1 MRASLKTDFL
11 KSAGAALCAALVLGA
26 SSAGPAQA
34 QQVRDPLGGQF
45 GAIEVALSPK
55 AALLDT
61 EMLAGQ
67 FAAIKPQR
75 PGVVD
80 TYVLSM
86 SLWNDPVFEREATE
100 AGKVLAQRFD
110 ADGRIL
116 LLSAG
121 KGSGARTLPAASPD
135 NINAALG
142 KIGASIDPQEDLVV
156 VFLTTHGGPDGTA
169 AIQEKNRMGGG
180 LKPSHL
186 RNSLNGAGIR
196 NRVVIVSACFSGHFI
211 LPFSDAFT
219 AVFTAAAADRSS
231 FGCQPENDWTYF
243 GDALFN
249 RALRGGS
256 GLEASFD
263 ASLKTIAKWE
273 DDLFKAWAAKP
284 PAQKARE
291 PEPVPSNPQK
301 HVGDAVAPILAK
313 AERYGLAVQCAGQAT
328 FALREIDAGKALDN
342 VPEPA
347 VLQNLKADFE
357 TRAAQFAM
365 LVKRT
370 PDETAKAIAAAAKSS
385 SATGATGCLTKAD

>member
-1 MRASLKTDFL
+1 MRAGLVTTPLRSYL
-11 KSAGAALCAALVLGA
+11 AALAVAAGLA
-26 SSAGPAQA
+26 SAAPAA
-34 QQVRDPLGGQF
+34 AQVRDPLGGQF
-45 GAIEVALSPK
+45 GAVEVALPPR
-55 AALLDT
+55 AALRDAEL
-61 EMLAGQ
+61 LGAQ
-67 FAAIKPQR
+67 LSAIKPQR

-110 ADGRIL
+110 AEGRML
-116 LLSAG
+116 VLSAG
-121 KGSGARTLPAASPD
+121 TGSGERKLPAASPD
-135 NINAALG
+135 NINAAIG
-142 KIGASIDPQEDLVV
+142 KLGASIDPQEDLVV

-169 AIQEKNRMGGG
+169 AIQEKNRLGGG
-180 LKPSHL
+180 VKPAHL
-186 RNSLNGAGIR
+186 RNSLNAAGIR

-249 RALRGGS
+249 RSLRGGL

-273 DDLFKAWAAKP
+273 DDLVRAWNAKP
-284 PAQKARE
+284 AAQKARE

-301 HVGDAVAPILAK
+301 HVGDAIAPILAK
-313 AERYGLAVQCAGQAT
+313 AERYGVAVQCAGQAT
-328 FALREIDAGKALDN
+328 YALKEINAGKALDN
-342 VPEPA
+342 VPEA
-347 VLQNLKADFE
+347 SALQNLKADFE

-365 LVKRT
+365 LAKRT
-370 PDETAKAIAAAAKSS
+370 PDETAKAIAAATK
-385 SATGATGCLTKAD
+385 SATDAGATGCLTKAG